1 MILFL
6 YKKMKVVYTKMDIN
20 TSISNINNVN
30 INELLDI
37 YFKNSNDSNKYD
49 SFFIAKI
56 QPIFKANLINF
67 LNDFI
72 YQISDADY
80 FQSYKQYFTNIRYN
94 NLDQEKYKAFAI
106 TSLIQY
112 SDAISS
118 QRDFY
123 RPLLQQKINGMT
135 YDIYG
140 LIYHTVYDY
149 FYDYFKQYTYLKT
162 YKKDI
167 YTKLLKLASSLLND
181 FVTLEEDYL
190 IRYFKIYENTK
201 YILVQF
207 YGEDSNDTT
216 GCTPIQSYS
225 TLKEAIQHL
234 DNYVQFE
241 FKINPTDIYYN
252 NLIYSKNKS
261 NVGIILSQQNFDT
274 I

>member
-1 MILFL
+1 MN
-6 YKKMKVVYTKMDIN
+6 TN
-20 TSISNINNVN
+20 TSISNINNFN

-37 YFKNSNDSNKYD
+37 YFKTSESFTQYD
-49 SFFIAKI
+49 NFFINKI
-56 QPIFKANLINF
+56 QPIFKINLINF

-112 SDAISS
+112 TTNSSSTVSS
-118 QRDFY
+118 QRDSY
-123 RPLLQQKINGMT
+123 KPLLQQKINGIT

-140 LIYHTVYDY
+140 LIYHTIYDY
-149 FYDYFKQYTYLKT
+149 FYDYFKQYTYLKA
-162 YKKDI
+162 YKKDV
-167 YTKLLKLASSLLND
+167 YNKLLKLTSLLLDN
-181 FVTLEEDYL
+181 FMIREEDFI

-207 YGEDSNDTT
+207 YGDDSSDTT
-216 GCTPIQSYS
+216 GYTPLQSYG

-241 FKINPTDIYYN
+241 FKINPIDIYYN
-252 NLIYSKNKS
+252 NFIYSKNKS
-261 NVGIILSQQNFDT
+261 NVGIILSHQNFDT